1 MEGSEERIDE
11 LQEFINSTVVDAG
24 DGNSQMSPWISLS
37 NLLFAKE
44 FCFVQTDDGRIV
56 DVMYPSGENIQVANI
71 KKSIASAF
79 QASFKYEPTR
89 EEADAGGVHRATY
102 K

>member
-1 MEGSEERIDE
+1 ME
-11 LQEFINSTVVDAG
+11 DAG
-24 DGNSQMSPWISLS
+24 DGTSRLSPEA
-37 NLLFAKE
+37 NLNDMLFAKE
-44 FCFVQTDDGRIV
+44 FCFVQTDDGQIV

-79 QASFKYEPTR
+79 QASFKYELTR
-89 EEADAGGVHRATY
+89 DEADVGGVHRATY